1 MDIWFGNPIL
11 YILYILIGG
20 YPDSSARLTRDPAT
34 GNSLFGSR
42 AVLGS
47 IPAEL
52 TKHPMVRYNNVMAP
66 TEERYREIL
75 ERLADS
81 SHRND
86 IQFGTEPNRYNG
98 AQHAGLEF
106 GMTESMPERSGRPEG
121 LEFGESERGTN
132 PTLGDRT
139 GSATCPP
146 RHDSEPVV
154 FVTSTPELVVRQSKP
169 LFDVVKETTGMSSII
184 TSPDSAYV
192 SRPVEPDTTE
202 LRMRP
207 ASTRPRAKSN
217 L

>member
-1 MDIWFGNPIL
+1 
-11 YILYILIGG
+11 
-20 YPDSSARLTRDPAT
+20 
-34 GNSLFGSR
+34 
-42 AVLGS
+42 
-47 IPAEL
+47 
-52 TKHPMVRYNNVMAP
+52 MAP

-169 LFDVVKETTGMSSII
+169 LFDVVKETPGMSSII

-192 SRPVEPDTTE
+192 SRPVEADTTE
-202 LRMRP
+202 L
-207 ASTRPRAKSN
+207 ASETGIYKTSSEEQSSVRKAERTTEPSEGNIEVPREHH
-217 L
+217 